1 VVGHEE
7 NMSVNLQSQSMAGS
21 GASGSPASASAPL
34 LPWARLIGGLSA
46 IEAVPKLGVVAAGEN
61 VDLWVILR
69 DEDDAAEAELSR
81 LEREYRIAVGPS
93 PFELYV
99 AALTVVDEANL
110 PPFEIIFS
118 R

>member
-1 VVGHEE
+1 MAVNVQRQETLGHGA
-7 NMSVNLQSQSMAGS
+7 AG
-21 GASGSPASASAPL
+21 ASASPL
-34 LPWARLIGGLSA
+34 VPVLPWARLIGGLSA
-46 IEAVPKLGVVAAGEN
+46 MDAVTKLGVVASGES

-99 AALTVVDEANL
+99 AALTMVDETNL
-110 PPFEIIFS
+110 PPFETVFS

>member
-1 VVGHEE
+1 
-7 NMSVNLQSQSMAGS
+7 MSVSLHGQVGGGS
-21 GASGSPASASAPL
+21 GTSVALPLTLTVL

-46 IEAVPKLGVVAAGEN
+46 IEAVTKLGIVVVGEHI
-61 VDLWVILR
+61 DLWVVLR
-69 DEDDAAEAELSR
+69 NEDDAAEAEVSR
-81 LEREYRIAVGPS
+81 LEREYRVAVGPA

-110 PPFEIIFS
+110 PPFETVLT

>member
-1 VVGHEE
+1 
-7 NMSVNLQSQSMAGS
+7 MSVSLHGQAAVAN
-21 GASGSPASASAPL
+21 GASSAPASPL

-46 IEAVPKLGVVAAGEN
+46 IDAVIRLGVVAVDEN

-69 DEDDAAEAELSR
+69 DEDDAAETELSR
-81 LEREYRIAVGPS
+81 LEREYRAAVGPS

-99 AALTVVDEANL
+99 AALTVIDEANL
-110 PPFEIIFS
+110 PPFETVFS